1 MSHAQATRPR
11 EEESQGGPVSAPER
25 PAARPTPSRVMGLR
39 GWVSRARRLR
49 RPEPADPAPRRVRVD
64 PRTKNLVKR
73 LGPGEIAF
81 INHPDLDSVAARALV
96 QCEPSLVVN
105 AAPSITGRYPNAGP
119 QILLAAGIPLLDN
132 VGVEAFAAVQ
142 EGEALRLSVVPR
154 PGAAPSDGRV
164 ACLVRGEAIIAR
176 GELLTP
182 ESVAERLAAA
192 RANLRDELSRFAE
205 NTLERLR
212 HEVPQLL
219 EPAALPPV
227 KVSMADRPVLVVVR
241 GEGFREDLHR
251 VLPYASEVKPVIIA
265 VDGGA
270 DALLEEGLKPDII
283 LGDFDSVSDG
293 ALACGAELVVH
304 AYPDGRAPGLERL
317 RRMGLEALTF
327 PIAGT
332 SEDAAML
339 LAYESGAEMIVAV
352 GTHFSLVEFLDKG
365 RAGMASTF
373 LVRLKVGSILVDAKG
388 LSRLYQPPQK
398 FRYLAFLM
406 LAALVPITILFSL
419 SPTLNGLLH
428 TLRLQF
434 QWDHWR
440 RLLPW

>member
-1 MSHAQATRPR
+1 LTRLLKKL
-11 EEESQGGPVSAPER
+11 SQLDPWHRGDPPEGDGWPDLQCGP
-25 PAARPTPSRVMGLR
+25 
-39 GWVSRARRLR
+39 WRAR
-49 RPEPADPAPRRVRVD
+49 ADT
-64 PRTKNLVKR
+64 RTKNLVKR
-73 LGPGEIAF
+73 LQRGEVAV

-105 AAPSITGRYPNAGP
+105 AAPSITGRYPNSGP
-119 QILLAAGIPLLDN
+119 NILLDAGIPLLDN
-132 VGVEAFAAVQ
+132 VGLDAFRALQ
-142 EGEALRLSVVPR
+142 EGDLVTLTR
-154 PGAAPSDGRV
+154 AAPVYCAVSSATGPDAGPEPTPIQAEDAIAPRGPV
-164 ACLVRGEAIIAR
+164 ACLKRGGTVVGV
-176 GELLTP
+176 GELLTL
-182 ESVAERLAAA
+182 ESVAHRLAAA
-192 RANLRDELSRFAE
+192 RENLTVELGRFAE

-212 HEVPQLL
+212 NEMPQLL

-227 KVSMADRPVLVVVR
+227 AVSMADRPVLVVVR
-241 GEGFREDLHR
+241 GEGFREDLQR
-251 VLPYASEVKPVIIA
+251 VLPYAAEVKPVIIA

-270 DALLEEGLKPDII
+270 DALLEHGLKPDII
-283 LGDFDSVSDG
+283 LGDFDSVTDA
-293 ALACGAELVVH
+293 ALSCGAELIVH
-304 AYPDGRAPGLERL
+304 AYVDGRAPGMPR
-317 RRMGLEALTF
+317 LEALGLKSVPF

-339 LAYESGAEMIVAV
+339 LAFESGADTIVAV

-398 FRYLAFLM
+398 LRYVAFLM
-406 LAALVPITILFSL
+406 LAALVPIIILFSL
-419 SPTLNGLLH
+419 SPTLQGLLH

-434 QWDHWR
+434 QWGHWR